1 MKKTNLNPDLFKI
14 FREKYKITGN
24 DRIKTTN
31 INILLNRVRKNKK
44 IEFTKR
50 IIFSLLLLLFTSF
63 VAVFFLFQ

>member
-14 FREKYKITGN
+14 FRDKYKITGN

-50 IIFSLLLLLFTSF
+50 IIFSLLLLLFTISLGIL
-63 VAVFFLFQ
+63 FF